1 MEVENRFITIKE
13 YVQGSPSE
21 SDLEVRKGSVV
32 LKVEEG
38 SNDVVVKNI
47 YVSIDPYQINRM
59 KKLSPS
65 QSAINFATRL
75 VPGQGIDAYGIG
87 KVVASANPDF
97 EKDDT
102 VVGLLG
108 WEEYSV
114 VRSAFF
120 LRKIDSTEFPLS
132 YHAGLLGLSGLTAYA
147 GFYNVCKPKKGEK
160 VFVSAASGSVGNV
173 VGQLAKLFG
182 CYVVGC
188 AGSKKKVFSGR
199 NRHIF

>member
-75 VPGQGIDAYGIG
+75 VPGQVSELTQSTPFTFLFHVDG
-87 KVVASANPDF
+87 
-97 EKDDT
+97 
-102 VVGLLG
+102 
-108 WEEYSV
+108 
-114 VRSAFF
+114 FF
-120 LRKIDSTEFPLS
+120 
-132 YHAGLLGLSGLTAYA
+132 
-147 GFYNVCKPKKGEK
+147 
-160 VFVSAASGSVGNV
+160 
-173 VGQLAKLFG
+173 
-182 CYVVGC
+182 
-188 AGSKKKVFSGR
+188 
-199 NRHIF
+199 